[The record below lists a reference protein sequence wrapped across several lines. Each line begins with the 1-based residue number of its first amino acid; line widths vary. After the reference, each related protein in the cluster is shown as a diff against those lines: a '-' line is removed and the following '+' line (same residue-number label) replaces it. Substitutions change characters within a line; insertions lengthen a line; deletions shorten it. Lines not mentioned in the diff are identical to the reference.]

1 MSYEGYDELIQY
13 IDCQQEDVQSYARAV
28 LHFIQS
34 YQTEYTTFQN
44 ALETPHAF
52 VEGVMDEIGGG
63 TSTSELAGDFRRQF
77 HTMTIQE
84 GLPDLDVIISEIRET
99 GTWERPG
106 VEADQPPA
114 ASIRSFSSGSS
125 DAIPT
130 PEGTDSSTPPS
141 PPPAQHTP
149 RIEEPGNYWPNIQLW
164 LDSSPP
170 GSRTDDAR
178 PTITCTIC
186 GDELV
191 VEEGGLQPA
200 NGERERLFKL
210 RCGHVFGVACL
221 KGWDEAG
228 TGESDDNDEDE
239 SVTKCPTCR
248 QPILRDELVALEEA
262 AIASLE

>member
-1 MSYEGYDELIQY
+1 MSYEGYDELIQF
-13 IDCQQEDVQSYARAV
+13 IDCQQDDVQSYARAI
-28 LHFIQS
+28 LQFIQL
-34 YQTEYTTFQN
+34 YQAEYTTFHD
-44 ALETPHAF
+44 ALEVPHAF
-52 VEGVMDEIGGG
+52 IEGVMDEIGGG
-63 TSTSELAGDFRRQF
+63 PSTSELAGDFRRQF

-84 GLPDLDVIISEIRET
+84 GLPDLDVIIAEIQET
-99 GTWERPG
+99 GTWERPDHPEG
-106 VEADQPPA
+106 DQPRPV
-114 ASIRSFSSGSS
+114 SIESVSSASS
-125 DAIPT
+125 DSLPT
-130 PEGTDSSTPPS
+130 CTDTGSSTPES
-141 PPPAQHTP
+141 PQHKP

-164 LDSSPP
+164 LDSSSA
-170 GSRTDDAR
+170 SRTDAR

-191 VEEGGLQPA
+191 IEEGGLQPA

-228 TGESDDNDEDE
+228 AGESDDDGEDE
-239 SVTKCPTCR
+239 SSTKCPTCR

>member
-1 MSYEGYDELIQY
+1 MSYKGYDELIEF
-13 IDCQQEDVQSYARAV
+13 IDCQQDDVQSYARAV
-28 LHFIQS
+28 LHFIQI
-34 YQTEYTTFQN
+34 YQTDYTTFQD
-44 ALETPHAF
+44 ALEMPNAF

-63 TSTSELAGDFRRQF
+63 TSASELAADFRRQF

-84 GLPDLDVIISEIRET
+84 DLPDLNVIIAEVRET

-106 VEADQPPA
+106 LEGDRP
-114 ASIRSFSSGSS
+114 ASITCRSLSSASS
-125 DAIPT
+125 DSLLT
-130 PEGTDSSTPPS
+130 PAGSESSTPQS
-141 PPPAQHTP
+141 PQHTP
-149 RIEEPGNYWPNIQLW
+149 HVEEPGNYWPNIQLW

-170 GSRTDDAR
+170 ESRTDAR

-210 RCGHVFGVACL
+210 QCGHVFGVACL

-228 TGESDDNDEDE
+228 ACESDDDEE
-239 SVTKCPTCR
+239 EQSGTKCPTCR
-248 QPILRDELVALEEA
+248 QPILMDELLALEEA